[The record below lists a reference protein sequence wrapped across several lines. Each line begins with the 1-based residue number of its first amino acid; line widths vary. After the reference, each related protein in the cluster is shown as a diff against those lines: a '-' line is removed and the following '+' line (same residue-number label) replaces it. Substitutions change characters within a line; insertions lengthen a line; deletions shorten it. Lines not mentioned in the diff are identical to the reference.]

1 MKPSDKT
8 ISIVVDDRER
18 NSAVTQFLSEMD
30 ELTVKFERLSCGDY
44 KSENRLL
51 FERKTLKDFASS
63 IIDGRLFDQMIR
75 LAGSTYT
82 GILILEGSGRDL
94 AKSRIS
100 RESIQGALISTTL
113 IMGIPV
119 LRSKEPAETAR
130 LILYATR
137 QMKSYVRG
145 GLQRHGYRPKDKR
158 KRQLF
163 ILQGLPGIGREKAVR
178 LLNKFGSI
186 EAVITASSQELQD
199 VEGIGDTLAEGIR
212 SAVKEQMSFYGL
224 DDDFPV

>member
-1 MKPSDKT
+1 MKPKDRT
-8 ISIVVDDRER
+8 FNIVVDSRER
-18 NSAVTQFLSEMD
+18 IGAVAKFLLEM
-30 ELTVKFERLSCGDY
+30 ENVVVQFERLSMGDY
-44 KSENRLL
+44 MAENRLL
-51 FERKTLKDFASS
+51 FERKTLRDFASS

-75 LAGSTYT
+75 LAGSSYT
-82 GILILEGSGRDL
+82 GILILEGTGKDL
-94 AKSRIS
+94 ARSELSRAAM
-100 RESIQGALISTTL
+100 QGALINITL

-158 KRQLF
+158 KRQLY

-178 LLNKFGSI
+178 LLDKFGSI
-186 EAVITASSQELQD
+186 EAVITASNRELQD

-212 SAVKEQMSFYGL
+212 SAVKEQMSYYGL
-224 DDDFPV
+224 DDDFPI

>member
-1 MKPSDKT
+1 MNKNVAT
-8 ISIVVDDRER
+8 IHIIADDRES
-18 NSAVTQFLSEMD
+18 NSGVISKLSGMDYVTVN
-30 ELTVKFERLSCGDY
+30 TKRLAIGDY
-44 KSENRLL
+44 IVDNRLI

-82 GILILEGSGRDL
+82 GILILEGTGRDL
-94 AKSRIS
+94 AKSKIR
-100 RESIQGALISTTL
+100 RESMQGALICTTL
-113 IMGIPV
+113 IIGIPV

-137 QMKSYVRG
+137 QMKSFARG
-145 GLQRHGYRPKDKR
+145 GLKRHGSRLNDKR

-178 LLNKFGSI
+178 LLDEFGSI
-186 EAVITASSQELQD
+186 EAVITAGRQELQA
-199 VEGIGDTLAEGIR
+199 VEGIGDNIADGIR
-212 SAVKEQMSFYGL
+212 SAVQEQITPYGF
-224 DDDFPV
+224 DEDFPI